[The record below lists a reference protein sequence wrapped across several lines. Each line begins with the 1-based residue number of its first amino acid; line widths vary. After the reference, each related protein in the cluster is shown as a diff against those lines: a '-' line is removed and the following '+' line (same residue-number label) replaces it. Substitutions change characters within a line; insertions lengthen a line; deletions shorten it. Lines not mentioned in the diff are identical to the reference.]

1 MNSKEFSL
9 EIEKIKKEKRGITY
23 MDSILHYC
31 EINDIDPS
39 TVGSLTS
46 KSLKEKIKIEAINL
60 NLLKQ
65 KAGGKLPV

>member
-1 MNSKEFSL
+1 
-9 EIEKIKKEKRGITY
+9 

-46 KSLKEKIKIEAINL
+46 KSLKEKIKIEAMNL